1 MSTRA
6 QFHQQIVESFS
17 DEDLAMLCN
26 DLGVDPELIPG
37 NEQGK
42 AYWADQIITYF
53 DDRGR
58 MNELIE
64 KLRTERPRLRWAY
77 VPGPTDDLSNMS
89 NRRRWGIWAAVGT
102 SALAIIA
109 IGIFTLTRQSG
120 KVGPLTATP
129 PPTATA
135 TATTNT
141 TSVTMPVG
149 RFNIVVADFGQI
161 DANGAV
167 VTSSGA
173 SLLSQ
178 YMFESLRDE
187 LAPVRKDLPGPLKP
201 EIWHD
206 SLGNQIDTKIGLVLG
221 NSADARRNAARA
233 LAERLNASMV
243 IYGNLQR
250 NGDRAS
256 FTPEFYVAPIREEA
270 DELVG
275 QHKLGAPIEVQVIQG
290 NQEQWAQGLRLNQAL
305 NTRQQALAF
314 FTLGLIFDFGGDHT
328 SAVGYI
334 ERSLKALQSNPDRSG
349 EDIVHFFLGRQH
361 LFLFQLQADH
371 PISEVIA
378 AENAF
383 SQSLQINAAYA
394 RGHIG
399 LGGVYLSR
407 VNYLGQT
414 ELITATLEQYQQAY
428 EDAQKLL
435 DTQVQNRALVSLGT
449 AYYKRGE
456 IYANEGH
463 DGVAADAAFE
473 QATINIGN
481 ALPQI
486 QGQFRLLG
494 QAYLALGNAYSQRAA
509 LAKQRGDETGRKQH
523 FDWAVT
529 SYQRCIDQKG
539 KTADETLN
547 TIAGSCQRYLTAL
560 KAQ

>member
-6 QFHQQIVESFS
+6 QFHRQLVESFS
-17 DEDLAMLCN
+17 DEDLAVLCN

-58 MNELIE
+58 LNELLAR
-64 KLRTERPRLRWAY
+64 LRTERPRLQWAY
-77 VPGPTDDLSNMS
+77 VLGPVDVLPHIGNA
-89 NRRRWGIWAAVGT
+89 RRLGIWAAVGMST
-102 SALAIIA
+102 LAVIAVGIITVMRP
-109 IGIFTLTRQSG
+109 FG
-120 KVGPLTATP
+120 KATT
-129 PPTATA
+129 PTATSLPA
-135 TATTNT
+135 MTVTTNNT
-141 TSVTMPVG
+141 AITMPIG
-149 RFNIVVADFGQI
+149 RFNIVVADFGQL

-275 QHKLGAPIEVQVIQG
+275 QHKLGSSIEVQVIQG

-314 FTLGLIFDFGGDHT
+314 FTLGLIFDFGGDHA

-435 DTQVQNRALVSLGT
+435 DTRVQNRALVSLGT

-456 IYANEGH
+456 IYANEAH

-473 QATINIGN
+473 QAIIYIGN

-494 QAYLALGNAYSQRAA
+494 QAYLAMGNAYSQRGE

-539 KTADETLN
+539 RTADETLN
-547 TIAGSCQRYLTAL
+547 TIAGSCERYLTAL
-560 KAQ
+560 KEQ

>member
-6 QFHQQIVESFS
+6 QFHRQLVESFS
-17 DEDLAMLCN
+17 DEDLAVLCN

-58 MNELIE
+58 LNELLAR
-64 KLRTERPRLRWAY
+64 LRTERPRLQWAY
-77 VPGPTDDLSNMS
+77 VPGPVDVLPHIGNA
-89 NRRRWGIWAAVGT
+89 RRLGIWAAVGMST
-102 SALAIIA
+102 LAVIAVGIITVMRP
-109 IGIFTLTRQSG
+109 FG
-120 KVGPLTATP
+120 KANT
-129 PPTATA
+129 PTATSLP
-135 TATTNT
+135 TMTVTTNNT
-141 TSVTMPVG
+141 AITMPVG

-221 NSADARRNAARA
+221 NSADTRRNAARA
-233 LAERLNASMV
+233 LAERLNVSMV

-270 DELVG
+270 DDLVG

-328 SAVGYI
+328 SAVSYI

-414 ELITATLEQYQQAY
+414 ELITAALEQYQQAY

-529 SYQRCIDQKG
+529 SYQRCVDQKAN
-539 KTADETLN
+539 TIDETLN
-547 TIAGSCQRYLTAL
+547 TIADSCQRYLTAL